1 MAAEEGDA
9 FAQASLG
16 LMYYDGEGVPKDYQ
30 EAAKWWRKAAEQG
43 LASAQ
48 NNLGNMYYYGK
59 GVPKDYV
66 LAYMWINLAVA
77 NSTEE
82 DVSEQGVKRR
92 DELEKNMTP
101 EQITE
106 AQRRSRE
113 WKPKGRNE

>member
-1 MAAEEGDA
+1 MPSPPNESRDPVR
-9 FAQASLG
+9 QRPRS
-16 LMYYDGEGVPKDYQ
+16 
-30 EAAKWWRKAAEQG
+30 
-43 LASAQ
+43 S
-48 NNLGNMYYYGK
+48 
-59 GVPKDYV
+59 KDYV